1 MIEYKRKDDG
11 SIWAEK
17 TVMERTITL
26 RIGQTDQVS
35 PPNID
40 QTWVIAVFGEEAVAQ
55 AEKDLDVA
63 ATA

>member
-17 TVMERTITL
+17 TIMERTITL
-26 RIGQTDQVS
+26 RIGQTDQAG

-40 QTWVIAVFGEEAVAQ
+40 QTWVISVLGEEAVAQ
-55 AEKDLDVA
+55 AEKDLEVA
-63 ATA
+63 AAA